1 MRSTST
7 FGLGATPSR
16 RGSRGLTLPTLI
28 VILAG
33 LALIAVGVFRLI
45 PVYLGHMKV
54 VGAMQSVQNEFEG
67 ENVSRLELL
76 GALEKRFDIEGIE
89 IIRYRDV
96 KVERKGDVMSMTA
109 KYENEVPFLAN
120 VYFLVRFD
128 HSVLVARDN

>member
-7 FGLGATPSR
+7 LGFGATSSR
-16 RGSRGLTLPTLI
+16 RGSRGLTLPSLI

-33 LALIAVGVFRLI
+33 AALIALGVFRLI
-45 PVYLGHMKV
+45 PIYLGHMKV

-67 ENVSRLELL
+67 ENMSRIDLL

-96 KVERKGDVMSMTA
+96 KVERKGDFMSMTA

-120 VYFLVRFD
+120 VHFLVRFD
-128 HSVLVARDN
+128 HVVLVARDN